1 MITQHQS
8 RYIGRWKPVLVQ
20 LAVLIVLTLVVASG
34 VRMVMQKVGAQQTA
48 SGFGFLSN
56 TAGFEIS
63 ESVISYDSSMSYG
76 RVIFAGIVNT
86 LVCALIAGVLAT
98 VIGLA
103 VGLARLSQNFLL
115 RNLTLAISE
124 CIRNVPL
131 LLQLMFWYG
140 LVLNAFPNAID
151 ARSVLDVLI
160 TNRGIFFPWP
170 ADANGRL
177 LLGMIPVCCFVL
189 IWVYRR
195 LGRVENFRIGQGRK
209 YLRGAVAAVFLLLAA
224 AAYWHIDLSTPAL
237 QGFNIAGGTSIS
249 PEMTALVLGLTVY
262 SAAAIGEVI
271 RSGVLSV
278 PRGQQ
283 EAAFA
288 IGLRPFDRMRHVI
301 LPQALRLIL
310 PPASNVYLSLVKSTS
325 LGVAVGFPD
334 LTSVIGTAINQSGHA
349 IEGVLIQI
357 VVYLAISFAI
367 WTAVDIYDRRTK
379 YVLR

>member
-151 ARSVLDVLI
+151 VRSVLDVLI